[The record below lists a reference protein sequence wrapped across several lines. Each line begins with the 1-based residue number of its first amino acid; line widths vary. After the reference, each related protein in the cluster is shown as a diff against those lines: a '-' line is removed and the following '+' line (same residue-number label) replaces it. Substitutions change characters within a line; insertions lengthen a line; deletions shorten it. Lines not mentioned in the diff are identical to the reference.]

1 MREILVQR
9 EFRFEEQSECSQL
22 FDDVSSRAC
31 PAPRVS
37 NTVNLCASALTG
49 DVCKG
54 DSGGGLVTLDSA
66 QRSDWLTLSLEV
78 HFIIL
83 YFRNYILVGV
93 SSQNLGCNSSS
104 VWGQSILSP
113 SHII

>member
-66 QRSDWLTLSLEV
+66 QRSD
-78 HFIIL
+78 
-83 YFRNYILVGV
+83 
-93 SSQNLGCNSSS
+93 
-104 VWGQSILSP
+104 
-113 SHII
+113 